1 MGSYWS
7 TPLGIAAIIFIIV
20 GVIMAL
26 AGIVLLVVDKDVEKP
41 WYIWTLLVGGAVL
54 AIIGGIMLAIAYSR
68 QEPKLVQSSY
78 IQYDACG
85 NPIPQNPMN
94 PVLNIQESSPALMM
108 QPQQYVYQQEIGTP
122 HYHTM
127 STPENPIPFRNVQEE
142 EQIIRQTP
150 VSVQKQNVQTQYVQ
164 MPPQTQY
171 VQMPPQTQYVQTPMK
186 QPAYM
191 VGVTKKDDSHVHF
204 DPKVVNISS
213 PGVEIPFVT
222 RDGTTGRYVTDSEN
236 RQYVVPGSVVKADL
250 YQGGVE
256 VQTPVNPS
264 ILKSPKQQQQTQQV
278 FVPHANS
285 QSQGGMWIADSKPSI
300 Y

>member
-7 TPLGIAAIIFIIV
+7 TPLGIAAIIFIII
-20 GVIMAL
+20 GVIMAI
-26 AGIVLLVVDKDVEKP
+26 AGIALLVVDKDVQKP

-68 QEPKLVQSSY
+68 SEPKLVQSSY
-78 IQYDACG
+78 IKYDACG
-85 NPIPQNPMN
+85 KPIPQPPMA
-94 PVLNIQESSPALMM
+94 PVLSIQESSPAIMYTDNRPQVQ
-108 QPQQYVYQQEIGTP
+108 QPQYMYQHEMVGNP

-127 STPENPIPFRNVQEE
+127 SSPANPIPYNNEYQE
-142 EQIIRQTP
+142 QQVIRQIP
-150 VSVQKQNVQTQYVQ
+150 VNVEPKGVQ
-164 MPPQTQY
+164 
-171 VQMPPQTQYVQTPMK
+171 

-204 DPKVVNISS
+204 DPTIINTSS

-222 RDGTTGRYVTDSEN
+222 QDGRTGRYVTDSEN
-236 RQYVVPGSVVKADL
+236 RQYVVPGSIKKANL

-256 VQTPVNPS
+256 VQSPAPVG
-264 ILKSPKQQQQTQQV
+264 ILKAPPTSYTVQKTQPV
-278 FVPHANS
+278 FVTHQEAP
-285 QSQGGMWIADSKPSI
+285 QRGGMWVTPQPQL